1 MSFLVARSSSSKVVV
16 EDFFLR
22 DVSSIG
28 FLLSKFVICDFRE
41 GFGGRDDVGG
51 VGGG

>member
-1 MSFLVARSSSSKVVV
+1 MLFMEGICLREVNL
-16 EDFFLR
+16 DFE
-22 DVSSIG
+22 
-28 FLLSKFVICDFRE
+28 KFVICDFRE